1 MSPFTHAK
9 ALARRGYR
17 LAMDG
22 YDPGDDELDVL
33 LDIVTHYWM
42 TNTAGSSARLYWES
56 FNQPDYRPIE
66 APMGLSLFPK
76 ELFLCSER
84 LAKTRYPQLVMFND
98 AHQRGGHF
106 LRALRAAVPK
116 ALRTN
121 PGARPR
127 A

>member
-1 MSPFTHAK
+1 MRSGRI
-9 ALARRGYR
+9 ARRVVR
-17 LAMDG
+17 HPENAIQR
-22 YDPGDDELDVL
+22 DVL

-66 APMGLSLFPK
+66 APIGLSLFPK

-84 LAKTRYPQLVMFND
+84 LAKTRYPQLMMFNN

-106 LRALRAAVPK
+106 ASLEQPEALVGDIREWHSVLQSSEK
-116 ALRTN
+116 A
-121 PGARPR
+121 G
-127 A
+127 